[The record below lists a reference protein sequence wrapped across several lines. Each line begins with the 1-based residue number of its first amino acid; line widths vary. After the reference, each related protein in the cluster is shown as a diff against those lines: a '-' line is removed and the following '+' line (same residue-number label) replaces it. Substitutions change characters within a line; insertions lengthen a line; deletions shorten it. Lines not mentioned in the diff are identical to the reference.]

1 MGILWTLWK
10 YTGSSWSSETAI
22 PCVGLNEI
30 TEEVTS
36 TASFESLADGSIA
49 RLAPET
55 RYTLGEIKLTIP
67 RSKATNAVIQQM
79 LGYIKNNTG
88 LKMTAPNG
96 YTYEGYLTVGSKRCL
111 LKQSETQKYIP
122 DFTLKLFDVDSNGV
136 IVSGTGFSL

>member
-1 MGILWTLWK
+1 MTITWSLWK
-10 YTGSSWSSETAI
+10 YTGSSWSTETAI
-22 PCVGLNEI
+22 PCVGINEI
-30 TEEVTS
+30 TEDVVS
-36 TASFESLADGSIA
+36 TASFESLVDGSMV

-55 RYTLGEIKLTIP
+55 RYTLGELKLTIP
-67 RSKATNAVIQQM
+67 RSKATNAVIQQL

-88 LKMTAPNG
+88 IKMTAPNG
-96 YTYEGYLTVGSKRCL
+96 YTYEGYLTSGSKRWL